1 MYAMKY
7 SVSDLQVV
15 SKASPEWDHGKASHG
30 APSDT
35 CVAAWNPHSNR
46 RQRAL
51 PGEMADEPHI
61 NANDTM

>member
-1 MYAMKY
+1 MKY
-7 SVSDLQVV
+7 SVQRLRSPGRF
-15 SKASPEWDHGKASHG
+15 KASPEWDHGKASHG

-51 PGEMADEPHI
+51 PGKMADKPHI
-61 NANDTM
+61 NANDTI